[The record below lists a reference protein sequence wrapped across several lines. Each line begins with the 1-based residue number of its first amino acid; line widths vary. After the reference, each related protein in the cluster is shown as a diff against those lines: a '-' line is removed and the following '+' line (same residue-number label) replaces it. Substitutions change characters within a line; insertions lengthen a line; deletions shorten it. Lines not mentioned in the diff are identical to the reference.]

1 MKKYRP
7 DKPKMAARKLRAAK
21 RKLEEQTVEKVPK
34 VRRMSSKL
42 KGRIEHTWL

>member
-21 RKLEEQTVEKVPK
+21 KILESQVVPKVPK

-42 KGRIEHTWL
+42 KGRIIHDSL

>member
-21 RKLEEQTVEKVPK
+21 RKLEEKTVEKVPK

-42 KGRIEHTWL
+42 KGRIEHNFL